1 MSPAPLPTLRKKR
14 ERRKAGRRRQL
25 KLFRCTKKPGHR
37 KQAGIHGR
45 AARFLSRLIARLR
58 REQKVDWNGCE
69 PLTHPPLV
77 KAARLALTTPGLYI
91 TSTTGGTHSATSW
104 HYKARA
110 FDGGSDSGNEG
121 PEIEAQNRLLAK
133 FGAGYFAELFGPDD
147 WYVSNGV
154 KYSGTFPNHHDHLHV
169 AVI

>member
-25 KLFRCTKKPGHR
+25 KLFRRTKKPGHR

-45 AARFLSRLIARLR
+45 AMKFLTRLIARLR

-91 TSTTGGTHSATSW
+91 TSTTGGTHSPGSY
-104 HYKARA
+104 HYQDRA
-110 FDGGSDSGNEG
+110 FDCGSDSGDEG

-133 FGAGYFAELFGPDD
+133 FGAGYFTELFGPDD
-147 WYVSNGV
+147 WYIDHGV
-154 KYSGTFPNHHDHLHV
+154 KYGGTFPGHSDHLHV
-169 AVI
+169 AVA